1 MLLILD
7 CQSTSALM
15 PVPALRPINIRC
27 RFAVFLYILIYSRI
41 VTSVIHR
48 SYVVSAGIKYVRL
61 NDATFEESPS
71 GWNFLFRA

>member
-7 CQSTSALM
+7 SQSTSALM
-15 PVPALRPINIRC
+15 PVPALRPISIRC

-48 SYVVSAGIKYVRL
+48 SYVVSAGIKFVCL

-71 GWNFLFRA
+71 SWDVLLRA